1 MSFLKHRDSSEAS
14 RSKRNSRGTGID
26 ELVIFF
32 EFDMLNVAELSYGRQ
47 KSGSHQSISEHL
59 ESADI

>member
-1 MSFLKHRDSSEAS
+1 MIHPRQAGQKETQEGR
-14 RSKRNSRGTGID
+14 GID